1 MITGRD
7 NLQLINQHLQQAQT
21 AQEEA
26 GRRLGELYRQ
36 LDALRQETGERYRQ
50 LARLRLDD
58 LQASQLVSR
67 LDETDQAILTLLER
81 LKQARQDLQARINV
95 NVARKQQLEEQR
107 KELERQRDEAGQVLQ
122 RQLEETRKRITET
135 DAYRHQQERVQEA
148 AAVASQADEKA
159 SRTEKDQLEKGKPY
173 EADSLFMYLWK
184 KRYLTPDYQA
194 GWFSRQ
200 MDNWVAKHIDFQRN
214 RANYHMLQELPRR
227 LREHAAKAQQTAQLE
242 AQALQTMERQAAEED
257 GILALQT
264 RVQDAEKQLKQH
276 DAEIEAEEARHRQLF
291 QEQAGFNEATDPLSK
306 QIIELQV
313 AALQRAELTALLRQ
327 ARATPRP
334 EDNVIVAKLQQIQQ
348 QQNQIGTEVQSVNT
362 FLQQQQRNM
371 ADLEELR
378 RRYRQNG
385 YDAYNSSFPGN
396 FSVGV
401 LIGQMLEG
409 LMNSDMVWQELGR
422 HHRSSQ
428 PSGDWGGF
436 GGGLGGGPGGPGDEG
451 GSFGGGGFRT
461 GGGF

>member
-1 MITGRD
+1 MMTGRD

-26 GRRLGELYRQ
+26 GGRLGELHRQ
-36 LDALRQETGERYRQ
+36 LNALRQETGERYRQ
-50 LARLRLDD
+50 LARLRLDQ

-67 LDETDQAILTLLER
+67 LDETDRAILALLEQ
-81 LKQARQDLQARINV
+81 LKQARQDLQARINA
-95 NVARKQQLEEQR
+95 NISRKQQLEEQR
-107 KELERQRDEAGQVLQ
+107 KELERQRDEAGQGLQ

-135 DAYRHQQERVQEA
+135 DAYRQQQERVQAA
-148 AAVASQADEKA
+148 AAVARQADEKA
-159 SRTEKDQLEKGKPY
+159 SRTEKDQHEKGKPY

-184 KRYLTPDYQA
+184 KRFLTPAYQG
-194 GWFSRQ
+194 GWFGRRL
-200 MDNWVAKHIDFQRN
+200 DNWVAKHIDFQRN

-257 GILALQT
+257 GILALQS

-276 DAEIEAEEARHRQLF
+276 DAEIEAEETRHRQLLH
-291 QEQAGFNEATDPLSK
+291 EQAGYNEATDPLSK
-306 QIIELQV
+306 QVIELQV
-313 AALQRAELTALLRQ
+313 AVLQRTELTELLRQ
-327 ARATPRP
+327 ARTTPRP
-334 EDNVIVAKLQQIQQ
+334 EDDVLVARMQQIQQ
-348 QQNQIGTEVQSVNT
+348 QQNQIDAAIQSVNA
-362 FLQQQQRNM
+362 FLQQQQKNM
-371 ADLEELR
+371 ADLEGLR

-396 FSVGV
+396 FSLGV

-422 HHRSSQ
+422 HHQSSQ

-436 GGGLGGGPGGPGDEG
+436 GGGFGGGSSGPGNEG
-451 GSFGGGGFRT
+451 GGFGGGGFRT

>member
-1 MITGRD
+1 MMTGRD
-7 NLQLINQHLQQAQT
+7 NLLLINQHLQQAQT

-26 GRRLGELYRQ
+26 GGRLRELYRQ

-58 LQASQLVSR
+58 LRASQVVSR
-67 LDETDQAILTLLER
+67 LDETEQAILALLEK
-81 LKQARQDLQARINV
+81 LGQARQDLQARIDAG
-95 NVARKQQLEEQR
+95 VARKQQLEQQR
-107 KELERQRDEAGQVLQ
+107 KGLEQQRDEAGVEVQ
-122 RQLEETRKRITET
+122 RQLEQTRKRITET
-135 DAYRHQQERVQEA
+135 DTYRQQQGRAQEA

-159 SRTEKDQLEKGKPY
+159 SRTEKDQVEKGKPY

-194 GWFSRQ
+194 GWLSRQ
-200 MDNWVAKHIDFQRN
+200 LDNWVAKHIDFQRN

-242 AQALQTMERQAAEED
+242 AQALQTLERQAAEED

-276 DAEIEAEEARHRQLF
+276 DAEIEAEEARHRPLL
-291 QEQAGFNEATDPLSK
+291 QEQTGFNEATDPLSK

-313 AALQRAELTALLRQ
+313 AALQRAELTELLRQ

-334 EDNVIVAKLQQIQQ
+334 EDDVIVAKLQQIQQ
-348 QQNQIGTEVQSVNT
+348 QQNQIGVEIQSVNT
-362 FLQQQQRNM
+362 FLQQQQKNL
-371 ADLEELR
+371 AELEELR
-378 RRYRQNG
+378 RRYRRNG
-385 YDAYNSSFPGN
+385 YDAYNVSFPGN
-396 FSVGV
+396 FSLGV

-436 GGGLGGGPGGPGDEG
+436 GGGSGGSGDDA